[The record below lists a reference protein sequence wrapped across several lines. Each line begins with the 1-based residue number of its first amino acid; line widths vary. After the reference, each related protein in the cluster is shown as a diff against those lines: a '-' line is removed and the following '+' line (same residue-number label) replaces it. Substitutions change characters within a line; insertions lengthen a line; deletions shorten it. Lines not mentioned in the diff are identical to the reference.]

1 MRYGSC
7 IESLGVYIPDQVLST
22 QDLVKRLALTQRL
35 KLELMTGIRERRVC
49 SPGEDSLVLAEN
61 AALDCLKY
69 SEYTAG
75 QIEMLI
81 FCGITKYV
89 GGLRHQYE
97 PALSFL
103 LKNKLGCDGALSFD
117 MCNACAGM
125 LSAIHLAADFIERG
139 EVKNCL
145 VVSGECITNLSRN
158 AVEHILTKDDLQIA
172 SLTLGDAGGAAILSR
187 SAPGNGFASSK
198 FVTFGAYSDLCMAY
212 LSPSQSG
219 GIMKTHMKQIHE
231 ASIYHAPAVVEEA
244 LKEAGMR
251 LDQIDLIIP
260 HQTSRHAIRAG
271 HIHFSKHFGKFGAK
285 VGINLSKMGNTA
297 STAHV
302 LALYRMLQ
310 EGKIKRGDRVMLLC
324 FASGLVIGVQIF
336 QIQGLTDSYGSD
348 H

>member
-1 MRYGSC
+1 MKYGSN
-7 IESLGVYIPDQVLST
+7 IESLGVFIPDQVLST

-35 KLELMTGIRERRVC
+35 KLELMTGIRERRV
-49 SPGEDSLVLAEN
+49 STPGEDSLVLAEK
-61 AALDCLKY
+61 AALDCLENSKY
-69 SEYTAG
+69 EPG

-103 LKNKLGCDGALSFD
+103 IKNSLGCDEALSFD
-117 MCNACAGM
+117 ICNACAGM
-125 LSAIHLAADFIERG
+125 LSGIHMASDFIERG

-145 VVSGECITNLSRN
+145 VVSGEYISSLSRN

-172 SLTLGDAGGAAILSR
+172 SLTLGDAGGAVILSR
-187 SAPGNGFASSK
+187 TAPENGLSSSK
-198 FVTFGAYSDLCMAY
+198 FVTFGEYSDLCMAY
-212 LSPSQSG
+212 LSPKQSG
-219 GIMKTHMKQIHE
+219 GIMETHMKQIHE
-231 ASIYHAPAVVEEA
+231 ASISHAPAVMEKA
-244 LKEAGMR
+244 LQEAGLR
-251 LDQIDLIIP
+251 LDQIDFIIP

-297 STAHV
+297 STSHV
-302 LALYRMLQ
+302 LALYRFLK
-310 EGKIKRGDRVMLLC
+310 EGKIKRGDRVMLLS
-324 FASGLVIGVQIF
+324 FASGLVIGVIIF
-336 QIQGLTDSYGSD
+336 EIQDLADCYGSY